1 VVSFL
6 SIHQIVSITSECV
19 MPITS
24 RLSSSY
30 RLAAGLLVAFLAS
43 AGANSALARNVL
55 PPPEPSMV
63 PWVSQQAEAE
73 LARAVEMYRRLAA
86 STRLEPL
93 PNRITLRPGD
103 SGAEVGILTQ
113 RLLATGDLRTKPRD
127 PYAFDVTVQDAVKR
141 YQLRNGVEPTGIVY
155 GITQRLLNVPI
166 ETRLKQLEL
175 NLGRLRELN
184 AKTTALPKY
193 IVMNA
198 ASFELQG
205 IARGRVEV
213 TSRTIAGKRATPT
226 PDVHASVQ
234 AVNTLPYWH
243 VPGTIARAQLIPAIR
258 KDPAYLMKEHIRVF
272 STFGGEEINPAT
284 INWFGD
290 EANRYVFRQDF
301 GPHNALGLL
310 RFDMPNKH
318 IVYMHDTPMK
328 PLFNSYER
336 AFSAGCVRLHNWLGV
351 AEWLLNDQPQWNRTT
366 LEGEIASGR
375 PRTVKLTKPVPVF
388 FTYLTAWVDNGVVH
402 FRNDLYNRDNS
413 AFDGGEDVSARSFAP
428 SLAP

>member
-1 VVSFL
+1 
-6 SIHQIVSITSECV
+6 
-19 MPITS
+19 MPNPS
-24 RLSSSY
+24 RLRIISRLLTASLVGALLATPAATSS
-30 RLAAGLLVAFLAS
+30 F
-43 AGANSALARNVL
+43 ARSVL
-55 PPPEPSMV
+55 PPPEPSIV
-63 PWVSQQAEAE
+63 PWVSQQAEGE
-73 LARAVEMYRRLAA
+73 LERAIDMYRRIAA
-86 STRLEPL
+86 GTQLQPL

-113 RLLATGDLRTKPRD
+113 RLTATGDLRTRPRD
-127 PYAFDVTVQDAVKR
+127 PYAFDVTIEDAVKR

-175 NLGRLRELN
+175 NLTRLRALN
-184 AKTTALPKY
+184 AKTAALPKY

-243 VPGTIARAQLIPAIR
+243 VPGTIARAQLIPAVR
-258 KDPAYLMKEHIRVF
+258 KDPAYLMKERIRVF
-272 STFGGEEINPAT
+272 STFGGEEIDPSGV
-284 INWFGD
+284 NWFGD
-290 EANRYVFRQDF
+290 EANRYVFRQDY

-351 AEWLLNDQPQWNRTT
+351 AEWLLNDQPQWNRST
-366 LEGEIASGR
+366 LEAEIAGGR
-375 PRTVKLTKPVPVF
+375 QRTIKMTKPVPVF

-413 AFDGGEDVSARSFAP
+413 AFDGGEDISARSFSS

>member
-1 VVSFL
+1 
-6 SIHQIVSITSECV
+6 
-19 MPITS
+19 MPNSS
-24 RLSSSY
+24 RLQLISC
-30 RLAAGLLVAFLAS
+30 RLSAGLLAVLIATAS
-43 AGANSALARNVL
+43 ATLSFARNVL
-55 PPPEPSMV
+55 PPPEPSVV
-63 PWVSQQAEAE
+63 PWTSQQAEAE
-73 LARAVEMYRRLAA
+73 LGRAIELYRRIAA
-86 STRLEPL
+86 GTRLEPL
-93 PNRITLRPGD
+93 PNRITLRAGD
-103 SGAEVGILTQ
+103 NRAEVAILAQ
-113 RLLATGDLRTKPRD
+113 RLLATGDLRTRPRD
-127 PYAFDVTVQDAVKR
+127 PYLFDVSIEDAVKR

-175 NLGRLRELN
+175 NLTRLQALN
-184 AKTTALPKY
+184 AKTASLPKY

-226 PDVHASVQ
+226 PEVHASVQ

-243 VPGTIARAQLIPAIR
+243 VPGTIARAQLIPAVR

-272 STFGGEEINPAT
+272 STFGGEEIDPST

-336 AFSAGCVRLHNWLGV
+336 AFSAGCVRLHNWIGV
-351 AEWLLNDQPQWNRTT
+351 AEWLLNDQPQWGRAA
-366 LEGEIASGR
+366 LEGEIAGGR
-375 PRTVKLTKPVPVF
+375 QRTIKLTKPVPVF

-413 AFDGGEDVSARSFAP
+413 AFDGGEDVSARSFSS

>member
-1 VVSFL
+1 MPNLSHRKSF
-6 SIHQIVSITSECV
+6 
-19 MPITS
+19 P
-24 RLSSSY
+24 RF
-30 RLAAGLLVAFLAS
+30 LAAGVLAAFAATSAVTSSVARS
-43 AGANSALARNVL
+43 VL
-55 PPPEPSMV
+55 PPPEPSTV
-63 PWVSQQAEAE
+63 PWVSPQAEADLE
-73 LARAVEMYRRLAA
+73 RAIEMYRRIAA
-86 STRLEPL
+86 GTRLEPL
-93 PNRITLRPGD
+93 PNRITLRAGD
-103 SGAEVGILTQ
+103 SRAEVAILAQ
-113 RLLATGDLRTKPRD
+113 RLMATGDLRTRPRD
-127 PYAFDVTVQDAVKR
+127 PYTYDVTIEDAVKR

-175 NLGRLRELN
+175 NLARLKALN
-184 AKTTALPKY
+184 AKTATLPKY

-205 IARGRVEV
+205 VARGRVEV

-226 PDVHASVQ
+226 PEVQASVQ

-243 VPGTIARAQLIPAIR
+243 VPGTIARAQLIPAVR

-272 STFGGEEINPAT
+272 STFGGEEIDPST

-290 EANRYVFRQDF
+290 EANRYVFRQDY

-328 PLFNSYER
+328 PLFESYER
-336 AFSAGCVRLHNWLGV
+336 AFSAGCVRLHNWMSV
-351 AEWLLNDQPQWNRTT
+351 ATWLLNDQPQWGRAA
-366 LEGEIASGR
+366 LEGEIAGGR
-375 PRTVKLTKPVPVF
+375 QRTIKLTKPVPVF

-413 AFDGGEDVSARSFAP
+413 AFDGGEDMSARSFSS

>member
-1 VVSFL
+1 
-6 SIHQIVSITSECV
+6 
-19 MPITS
+19 MPKPS
-24 RLSSSY
+24 RHRTISRRVTASL
-30 RLAAGLLVAFLAS
+30 LAALLATATAPLCVARS
-43 AGANSALARNVL
+43 VL
-55 PPPEPSMV
+55 PPPEPSTV

-73 LARAVEMYRRLAA
+73 LGRAIEMYRRVAG

-93 PNRITLRPGD
+93 PNRITLRAGD

-113 RLLATGDLRTKPRD
+113 RLMATGDLRTRPRD
-127 PYAFDVTVQDAVKR
+127 PYAFDVTTEDAVKR

-175 NLGRLRELN
+175 NLARLRELN
-184 AKTTALPKY
+184 QKTAALPKY

-243 VPGTIARAQLIPAIR
+243 VPGTIARAQLIPAVR
-258 KDPAYLMKEHIRVF
+258 KDPAYLMKERIRVF
-272 STFGGEEINPAT
+272 STFGGEEIDSST

-290 EANRYVFRQDF
+290 EANRYVFRQDY

-351 AEWLLNDQPQWNRTT
+351 AEWLLNDQQQWNRAT
-366 LEGEIASGR
+366 LEGEIAGGR
-375 PRTVKLTKPVPVF
+375 QRTIKMTKPVPVF

-413 AFDGGEDVSARSFAP
+413 AFDGGEDVSARSFSS

>member
-1 VVSFL
+1 
-6 SIHQIVSITSECV
+6 
-19 MPITS
+19 MPIPS
-24 RLSSSY
+24 RLNLIY
-30 RLAAGLLVAFLAS
+30 KCLAS
-43 AGANSALARNVL
+43 GLMLALFAMFSATDVRARNVL
-55 PPPEPSMV
+55 PPPEPSKV
-63 PWVSQQAEAE
+63 PWVSQQAEAD
-73 LARAVEMYRRLAA
+73 LVRAIEMYRRIAA
-86 STRLEPL
+86 GTRLEPL

-113 RLLATGDLRTKPRD
+113 RLLATGDLRSRPRD
-127 PYAFDVTVQDAVKR
+127 IYAFDANVEDAVKR

-184 AKTTALPKY
+184 KKTAALPKY

-226 PDVHASVQ
+226 PDVQASVQ

-243 VPGTIARAQLIPAIR
+243 VPGTIARAQLIPAVR
-258 KDPAYLMKEHIRVF
+258 KDPAYLMKERIRVF
-272 STFGGEEINPAT
+272 STFGGEEIDSST

-301 GPHNALGLL
+301 GPQNALGLL

-336 AFSAGCVRLHNWLGV
+336 AFSAGCVRLHNWMGV
-351 AEWLLNDQPQWNRTT
+351 AEWLLNDQPQWGRAA
-366 LEGEIASGR
+366 LSGEIANGR
-375 PRTVKLTKPVPVF
+375 QCTIKLTKPVPVF
-388 FTYLTAWVDNGVVH
+388 FTYLTAWVDNGTVH

-413 AFDGGEDVSARSFAP
+413 AFDGGEDVSARSFSAT
-428 SLAP
+428 LAP